1 MEVGNGVDG
10 RSLSIQ
16 GTARWKKKKNP
27 QTFNCECRR
36 GTVM

>member
-16 GTARWKKKKNP
+16 GTARWKKKKKIHKPLIVNVEEG
-27 QTFNCECRR
+27 Q
-36 GTVM
+36 

>member
-16 GTARWKKKKNP
+16 GTARWKKKIHKPLIVNVEEG
-27 QTFNCECRR
+27 Q
-36 GTVM
+36 

>member
-16 GTARWKKKKNP
+16 GTARWKKKKIHKPLIVNVEEG
-27 QTFNCECRR
+27 Q
-36 GTVM
+36 